1 VAKAAVWLW
10 LHATLVFNCLW
21 YKGIEGPFM
30 IIQASCEILK
40 DLFKRHTS
48 KGCHLA
54 QLDLVLY
61 KWFTAICSEGNPVNG
76 TSVMGL
82 FMMQLK

>member
-1 VAKAAVWLW
+1 
-10 LHATLVFNCLW
+10 
-21 YKGIEGPFM
+21 M
-30 IIQASCEILK
+30 IVQASCEILK
-40 DLFKRHTS
+40 YLFKRYTS

-54 QLDLVLY
+54 HLDLVLY
-61 KWFTAICSEGNPVNG
+61 KRFTAICSEGNPVNR